1 VRAHLG
7 GVCAGPSRWRGWCR
21 APRQAAGGR
30 PATASLCMSTADLP
44 KARADSGALPVCLC
58 VCGSVCVSFAVCVS
72 LWLRGVVYSGHGA
85 DACHGRGGTNATDQ
99 LTKAANEVYREHQPH
114 QTPFLLLQLQLHPA
128 AFDVNVTPDKRT
140 VFLHRERDLVLA
152 LRVR

>member
-1 VRAHLG
+1 VSRAE
-7 GVCAGPSRWRGWCR
+7 AGC
-21 APRQAAGGR
+21 GR
-30 PATASLCMSTADLP
+30 PSGDRQFVYVNGRPIDLP